1 MTIVWDQES
10 SLDRS
15 ITTASTQM
23 IQPETVLFKVGR
35 RLWKSDIG
43 PVPLR
48 HAVVSA
54 CSAVCLVVLCRE
66 EGVRIKWH
74 KHHHHYH
81 HRRHHIY
88 HHINDLPHSL

>member
-1 MTIVWDQES
+1 MTIVWDQDS
-10 SLDRS
+10 SLDLDRS
-15 ITTASTQM
+15 ITTASLLPQG

-54 CSAVCLVVLCRE
+54 CSAVYCFADQMAE
-66 EGVRIKWH
+66 A
-74 KHHHHYH
+74 
-81 HRRHHIY
+81 
-88 HHINDLPHSL
+88 